1 MIEMKE
7 LPRAR
12 AAGILY
18 AQSCCLAELPNSSPA
33 DRGAASVA
41 AGLDSLLSRR
51 LQALA
56 ARPAPDAAAAADA
69 ICKTIPPAYSFPPA
83 KG

>member
-56 ARPAPDAAAAADA
+56 ARPAARRCGCGGRDLQDYTPGVFFSAR
-69 ICKTIPPAYSFPPA
+69 
-83 KG
+83 

>member
-12 AAGILY
+12 SAGILY
-18 AQSCCLAELPNSSPA
+18 AQSRLPCGIA
-33 DRGAASVA
+33 QYRGAASVA

-56 ARPAPDAAAAADA
+56 ARPAARSCGCGGRDLQDS
-69 ICKTIPPAYSFPPA
+69 TPAYSFPPA

>member
-1 MIEMKE
+1 MIEIQE

-12 AAGILY
+12 SAGILY
-18 AQSCCLAELPNSSPA
+18 AQSRLPCGIAQFQPCGQG
-33 DRGAASVA
+33 RAASVA

-56 ARPAPDAAAAADA
+56 ARPAARSCGCGGRDLQDYTPGVFFSAR
-69 ICKTIPPAYSFPPA
+69 
-83 KG
+83 

>member
-7 LPRAR
+7 LPRAQRPASYTLR
-12 AAGILY
+12 AA
-18 AQSCCLAELPNSSPA
+18 CLAELPNSSPA

-56 ARPAPDAAAAADA
+56 ARPAARNCGCGGRDLQDS
-69 ICKTIPPAYSFPPA
+69 TPAYSFPPA